1 MKRLSTFKDLL
12 PIVATILLA
21 STLIL
26 SSCET
31 APVENDYASLSSTKD
46 ATITNP
52 IENPCMEVCLVAGQH
67 MYVGSVYAGYS
78 GDDLQVMLEVTAGG
92 VYLEE
97 IHVDVFADLDQFDSD
112 KKLSNGGAIPGKF
125 KFKKSWNESAMVTSY
140 TVTIPKSYLDQK
152 VGDAD
157 CFYIAAHAALSNGET
172 AWGGICEDSDKG
184 VSLASA
190 EQFPGKNWGTFFE
203 FCKDACNVEVDFTY
217 AWEDKNQT
225 YAEGNDGDYNDLVIK
240 SNVVKSASQLHINLY
255 AVARGAS
262 YDHAFKIMIPKL
274 GVVDGMGGIF
284 GADLVEEDGGNYI
297 LTIFPSTAAVL
308 PGEDGDFAT
317 NTRETDTDCDPKA
330 SADITIYTDGSF
342 VFNPDHPYYPFITVH
357 PGQTNAYDLN
367 IYELAP
373 SGEGDF
379 WIGEDGN
386 KYPNGIIIPYD
397 WKWPYEKTFIGL
409 AYGSF
414 TSLSDG
420 FTANWYNNLTD
431 PSKVFDVECE

>member
-1 MKRLSTFKDLL
+1 MKKLFNSRNLLSALTAILITFSFTITGCEKTAVDEDSPEVLTL
-12 PIVATILLA
+12 KNATI
-21 STLIL
+21 
-26 SSCET
+26 
-31 APVENDYASLSSTKD
+31 K
-46 ATITNP
+46 
-52 IENPCMEVCLVAGQH
+52 NPCKEVCLVAGQH
-67 MYVGSVYAGYS
+67 IYVGSVYAGYS
-78 GDDLQVMLEVTAGG
+78 GDDLQVMFDVTAGG
-92 VYLEE
+92 VYLKE
-97 IHVDVFADLDQFDSD
+97 IHVDVFTDLNQFDND

-125 KFKKSWNESAMVTSY
+125 KFKKTFNGASMVTSY
-140 TVTIPKSYLDQK
+140 TITIPKIYLDEK

-157 CFYIAAHAALSNGET
+157 CFFIAAHAALSNGET

-203 FCKDACNVEVDFTY
+203 FCKDACNVEIDFTY

-225 YAEGNDGDYNDLVIK
+225 YANGNDGDYNDLVIK
-240 SNVVKSASQLHINLY
+240 SNVVKSASQLHITLY

-262 YDHAFKIMIPKL
+262 YDHAFKIIIPKL
-274 GVVDGMGGIF
+274 GVVGGIGGIF
-284 GADLVEEDGGNYI
+284 GADAVTEDGDNYI

-308 PGEDGDFAT
+308 PGEDGDFAS

-357 PGQTNAYDLN
+357 PGTAGAYDLN

-373 SGEGDF
+373 SGEGDY
-379 WIGEDGN
+379 WIADG
-386 KYPNGIIIPYD
+386 KEYPNGIIIPYD
-397 WKWPYEKTFIGL
+397 WKWPYERTFIGN
-409 AYGSF
+409 AYGDF

-420 FTANWYNNLTD
+420 FTANWYDNLTD